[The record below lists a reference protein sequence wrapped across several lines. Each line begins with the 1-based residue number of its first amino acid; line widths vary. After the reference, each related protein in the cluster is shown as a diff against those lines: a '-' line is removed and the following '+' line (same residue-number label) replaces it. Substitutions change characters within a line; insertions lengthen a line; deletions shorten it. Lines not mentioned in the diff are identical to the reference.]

1 MVNYLSNFIKLLKIE
16 MSKKKKIQKKGFNK
30 VVSGII
36 VVSFIS
42 FIILFN
48 LPKTQK
54 HGNISV
60 NQSSIKFQKDG
71 ELTFQ
76 SADGKYISKINI
88 EIAADDDKRTKGLM
102 DRLSMKEEQGMLFLF
117 PYETIQSFWMKNTVI
132 PLDLIFLNKENVIVT
147 IRKDAIPFDT
157 GQYASTKPAINV
169 VEVVAG
175 YTDLYGI
182 RVGDKIVWR
191 RI

>member
-1 MVNYLSNFIKLLKIE
+1 

-36 VVSFIS
+36 AVAFIL

-54 HGNISV
+54 HGNSAV
-60 NQSSIKFQKDG
+60 NQSIIKFTKDG

-76 SADGKYISKINI
+76 SAEGKYISKIDI
-88 EIAADDDKRTKGLM
+88 EIADDDNKRVRGLM
-102 DRLSMKEEQGMLFLF
+102 DRLSMEEEQGMLFLF

-132 PLDLIFLNKENVIVT
+132 PLDLIFVNKENVIVT

-157 GQYASTKPAINV
+157 GQYTSTKPALIV

-175 YTDLYGI
+175 YSDIYGI
-182 RVGDKIVWR
+182 NAGDKIVWR
-191 RI
+191 RN